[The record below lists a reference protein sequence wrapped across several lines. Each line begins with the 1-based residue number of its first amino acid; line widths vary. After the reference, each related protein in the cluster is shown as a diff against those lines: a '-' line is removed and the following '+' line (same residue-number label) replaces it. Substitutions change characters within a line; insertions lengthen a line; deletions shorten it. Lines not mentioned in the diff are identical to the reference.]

1 MKERPTEQ
9 FMPDESR
16 PKDMME
22 FDDEPELEE
31 EIYPKYSKPQK
42 STDGIIYGQA
52 KPTSI
57 KALGYPCF
65 WPKYC
70 GRSMRG
76 LRNEYATYF
85 VRPKKMMTKG
95 KMLYPDDAQR
105 RIASSQMVQSLIAR
119 TESGAYP
126 VYAHRN
132 VNYS

>member
-16 PKDMME
+16 QKEMME
-22 FDDEPELEE
+22 FHDESELEE

-52 KPTSI
+52 KPTQV
-57 KALGYPCF
+57 KAFGYPCF

-70 GRSMRG
+70 GRSLRAM
-76 LRNEYATYF
+76 RNEHTTYIM
-85 VRPKKMMTKG
+85 RPKKMTKG

-105 RIASSQMVQSLIAR
+105 RIASTQMVQSLIAR
-119 TESGAYP
+119 TMSGAYP